1 LKVETKGRRRTKRF
15 RGDMDDLAGYTGMKQ
30 LIAVISWRLLK
41 LMHGVTRKEKRR
53 KGAFLALAVEEAPVV
68 NEGEEVLVVAVEE
81 AQVLEVLVVAVEEA
95 QVLEV
100 VVVSVEEAQVLE
112 VVVVSVEEAQ
122 VLEVVVVVV
131 EEAQVLE
138 LAVEEGKLIMD
149 RHSVICVIQMVD

>member
-1 LKVETKGRRRTKRF
+1 MVRDT
-15 RGDMDDLAGYTGMKQ
+15 
-30 LIAVISWRLLK
+30 
-41 LMHGVTRKEKRR
+41 MHGVTKKEKCR

-68 NEGEEVLVVAVEE
+68 NEGEEVLVVA
-81 AQVLEVLVVAVEEA
+81 
-95 QVLEV
+95 
-100 VVVSVEEAQVLE
+100 
-112 VVVVSVEEAQ
+112 VEEAQ